1 MYCIR
6 RCFAL
11 TLPLT
16 ELYHKFEGGD
26 NVEKDFI
33 RAADLAQILGCS
45 KSTSYRLMR
54 QIRKELDAQGLL
66 TLPGIVPRSYTLKRL
81 GVNANVI

>member
-1 MYCIR
+1 MER
-6 RCFAL
+6 
-11 TLPLT
+11 
-16 ELYHKFEGGD
+16 
-26 NVEKDFI
+26 DFL
-33 RAADLAQILGCS
+33 RANDLAQILGCS